1 MVPGALW
8 GLHEGIFCSM
18 QGAAEN
24 PRNLRTLRLLC
35 RDKKTCE
42 IVGLHR
48 RLKQTGGR
56 SRTRIYDLHD
66 VNVEEC
72 LYYQWFVKLFG
83 KNSVNSVF
91 I

>member
-1 MVPGALW
+1 MAAPKSPPEKRMQSAPLNSIWKEGNEGKKNNPPSALLI
-8 GLHEGIFCSM
+8 GE
-18 QGAAEN
+18 
-24 PRNLRTLRLLC
+24 
-35 RDKKTCE
+35 D
-42 IVGLHR
+42 
-48 RLKQTGGR
+48 GGR

-72 LYYQWFVKLFG
+72 LYYQLFVKLFG

>member
-1 MVPGALW
+1 
-8 GLHEGIFCSM
+8 M
-18 QGAAEN
+18 QG
-24 PRNLRTLRLLC
+24 
-35 RDKKTCE
+35 
-42 IVGLHR
+42 
-48 RLKQTGGR
+48 KQTGYARFSYGNGLLARLRGGTGRESRRKENRRKPVRLQRLDMIQNGGR